1 MGVDARGR
9 PPGGRE
15 RADDVRRVPRSPAPT
30 RRSSRPWWMWGA
42 EMGANEHGV
51 AIGNE
56 AVFTKQPTSLEPG
69 LLGMD
74 LFRLAL
80 ERATTAD
87 EAVEVMVALLEEHGQ
102 SVARAASSTQFT
114 YHNSFLVADAD
125 SAVVLET
132 AGRHWATEQV
142 RGAARS
148 ISNGLTIPDFAE
160 QHADRLRGRSPPA
173 TPARLTSTGPRRR
186 GGREAMRILRD
197 NGTGRGPRW
206 SPLTGSMVGPNMHAG
221 GWLAP
226 ARPSRRGSATS
237 ARDALV
243 DRLGRPGVRAVRA
256 LRVDEPLDE
265 AGPTDRRRRQ
275 HRDDRS
281 LWWRHER
288 LHRRALRD
296 WTCSEALVVRPRP
309 ARAVLG
315 RRPAADGAG
324 PWRPG
329 SRRASAGGQPSSGS
343 PSATPGRGGRG
354 ARGRRTTRRRT
365 GRGRHRWPRD
375 QHRRRRRG
383 AGLRARGRPPDRR
396 AGRSVVVVE
405 ARDRVGGRT
414 EAGQLADGQWIELGG
429 QWVGPRRT
437 ACTS

>member
-1 MGVDARGR
+1 MCDTFVVRTDAGMVLAKNSDRDPNEAQLWEWTPAGDHPAGASAR
-9 PPGGRE
+9 TTYVE
-15 RADDVRRVPRSPAPT
+15 VPQVARTHAT
-30 RRSSRPWWMWGA
+30 VVSRPWWMWGA

-74 LFRLAL
+74 LLRLAL

-102 SVARAASSTQFT
+102 SGSCSIEHPKFT

-132 AGRHWATEQV
+132 AGQHWATEQV

-160 QHADRLRGRSPPA
+160 QHADRLRGRVASCDTRQALTQHRAA
-173 TPARLTSTGPRRR
+173 TARGA
-186 GGREAMRILRD
+186 REAMRILRD

-221 GWLAP
+221 GWLA
-226 ARPSRRGSATS
+226 SSQTVSSWVSHLGNKMHWSTGSADP
-237 ARDALV
+237 AFAPFV
-243 DRLGRPGVRAVRA
+243 P

-265 AGPTDRRRRQ
+265 VAYPTTGVDNT
-275 HRDDRS
+275 RDDRS

-296 WTCSEALVVRPRP
+296 WTRSEALVAADRDRLERSWVADPPPTAQALEAGLEARERWWPAVERVTERDTRPWWTRRAWASYDEAADRPRK
-309 ARAVLG
+309 AQV
-315 RRPAADGAG
+315 
-324 PWRPG
+324 
-329 SRRASAGGQPSSGS
+329 AS
-343 PSATPGRGGRG
+343 
-354 ARGRRTTRRRT
+354 
-365 GRGRHRWPRD
+365 
-375 QHRRRRRG
+375 
-383 AGLRARGRPPDRR
+383 
-396 AGRSVVVVE
+396 
-405 ARDRVGGRT
+405 
-414 EAGQLADGQWIELGG
+414 
-429 QWVGPRRT
+429 
-437 ACTS
+437 